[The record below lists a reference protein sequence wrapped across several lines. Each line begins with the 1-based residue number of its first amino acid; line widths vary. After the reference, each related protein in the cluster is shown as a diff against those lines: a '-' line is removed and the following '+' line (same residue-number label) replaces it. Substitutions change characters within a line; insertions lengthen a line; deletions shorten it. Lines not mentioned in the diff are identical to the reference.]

1 MTMRDIKTGRILR
14 ALPLLFGLP
23 MVIGGYEILREAESE
38 SAALIATGVLIFL
51 CGAVMMISLV
61 WVLATLGRERIP
73 LWAGG
78 LSSLV
83 CGAVVLTS
91 LLCHVLPCSG
101 PD

>member
-1 MTMRDIKTGRILR
+1 
-14 ALPLLFGLP
+14 
-23 MVIGGYEILREAESE
+23 MVIGGYQILREAESE
-38 SAALIATGVLIFL
+38 SAALIATGVLILL